1 MKKALPF
8 AAAFLMGAL
17 ALFVLGRI
25 LSAFG
30 EWRTI
35 QVIKTEN
42 RGHTAELRRLYGY
55 VDVNFE
61 IHLDGRKIYHSPDFA
76 PAYDRPFREWITWD
90 EGRKNVVFMA
100 ADQILFA
107 YNLDDHASV
116 PTKEF
121 PSLVIPRYSLF
132 DLGYEGEYPEKNANK
147 SRHGN
152 RH

>member
-8 AAAFLMGAL
+8 AATFLMGAL
-17 ALFVLGRI
+17 ALFLFDRVLTV
-25 LSAFG
+25 FG

-35 QVIKTEN
+35 QVIKTAD

-55 VDVNFE
+55 IDVNFE
-61 IHLDGRKIYHSPDFA
+61 IHVDGRKIYHSPDFA

-107 YNLDDHASV
+107 YNLDNRTSV
-116 PTKEF
+116 PTKDF
-121 PSLVIPRYSLF
+121 SSLVIPRYTLL
-132 DLGYEGEYPEKNANK
+132 DIGYEGEYPEKNPNNTRK
-147 SRHGN
+147 TDPH
-152 RH
+152 